1 MRLLIGAFVK
11 TFQGQYLTALL
22 PLSTYQH
29 RIVNVPLI
37 IISYYHGLDSGFLNI
52 VSTVQHYSSV
62 KTASLSSDSRSCQNS
77 TLAVL

>member
-22 PLSTYQH
+22 PLSYQH

-37 IISYYHGLDSGFLNI
+37 IISYYLGLDSGFLNI
-52 VSTVQHYSSV
+52 VSRVQHYSSV